1 MYKMSQNLQKVAF
14 FNNMSHWKAIKQWG
28 EIQNFIKFDIYSP
41 KMTYSEV
48 LKSAENYIE
57 SGQ

>member
-1 MYKMSQNLQKVAF
+1 MSQNLQKVAF

-28 EIQNFIKFDIYSP
+28 EIQYFIKFDIYSP

-48 LKSAENYIE
+48 LKSTENYIE